1 MTDLEPLIS
10 SHPFAAT
17 RPTADALRYL
27 VRVDESICAWGNER
41 HFLMGGVGF
50 GACIDA
56 LEHAT
61 GLPTIFASAQFISFA
76 SVGETVELAVELPAQ
91 GRTITQ
97 GRVVASVGDRDVL
110 RVTAAL
116 GGRNAELDRSW
127 GEMPDVPS
135 PLDCA
140 LRPVDHPGVTS
151 IHSALEDR
159 TVPSPAAGE
168 TGTSC
173 KWMRVPGHRDMTAS
187 LLAFYADFLPRAS
200 AIATGEDFSRNS
212 LDNVLRVHHV
222 VPTEWV
228 MIETSIS
235 MVARGTFHGSSRLF
249 AEDGTLL
256 ATANQSGI
264 ARTR

>member
-1 MTDLEPLIS
+1 MHVEEP
-10 SHPFAAT
+10 
-17 RPTADALRYL
+17 
-27 VRVDESICAWGNER
+27 ICAWGNDR

-50 GACIDA
+50 GACVDS

-61 GLPTIFASAQFISFA
+61 GLPLIFASAQFLSFA
-76 SVGETVELAVELPAQ
+76 TAGERVDLVVELPAV
-91 GRTITQ
+91 GRTMTQ

-116 GGRNAELDRSW
+116 GARDAELDRSW
-127 GEMPDVPS
+127 GEMPDVP
-135 PLDCA
+135 PPAEC
-140 LRPVDHPGVTS
+140 PVRTADNPGVVS
-151 IHSALEDR
+151 IHSAIEDR
-159 TVPSPAAGE
+159 TVPSPHVGT
-168 TGTSC
+168 TGVSGT
-173 KWMRVPGHRDMTAS
+173 WMRVPGHRDMTTS
-187 LLAFYADFLPRAS
+187 LLAFFADFLPRAS
-200 AIATGEDFSRNS
+200 AAATGEDFSRNS
-212 LDNVLRVHHV
+212 LDNVLRVHRV

-228 MIETSIS
+228 LIETSIS

>member
-1 MTDLEPLIS
+1 MLIS
-10 SHPFAAT
+10 SHPFAAA
-17 RPTADALRYL
+17 RPTGDSLRY
-27 VRVDESICAWGNER
+27 VMDVTEPICARGADR
-41 HFLMGGVGF
+41 YFLMGGVGF

-61 GLPTIFASAQFISFA
+61 GLPLIFASAQFLSFA
-76 SVGETVELAVELPAQ
+76 TVGETVDLAVELPAQ
-91 GRTITQ
+91 GRTMTQ

-116 GGRNAELDRSW
+116 GGRDAELDRSW
-127 GEMPDVPS
+127 GVMPDVPA
-135 PLDCA
+135 PLDCP
-140 LRPVDHPGVTS
+140 LRPDEHDGIVT
-151 IHSALEDR
+151 IHSAIEDR
-159 TVPSPAAGE
+159 TVPSPDASA
-168 TGTSC
+168 TGVSRT
-173 KWMRVPGHRDMTAS
+173 WMRAPGHRAMTTS
-187 LLAFYADFLPRAS
+187 LLAFFADFLPRAS
-200 AIATGEDFSRNS
+200 AKATGEEFSRNS
-212 LDNVLRVHHV
+212 LDNVLRIHRV

-228 MIETSIS
+228 LIETSIS